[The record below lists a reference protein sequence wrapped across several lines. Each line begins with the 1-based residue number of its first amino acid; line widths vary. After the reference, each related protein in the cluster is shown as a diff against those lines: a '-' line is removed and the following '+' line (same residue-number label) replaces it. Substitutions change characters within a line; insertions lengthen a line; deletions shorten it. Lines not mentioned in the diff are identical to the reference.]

1 MDSYSSSKLLIPSRP
16 YQGPINTNRS
26 DTPSNS
32 SIHTIRGSDLNYEI
46 RKPTS
51 KQQISDGKPQVP
63 SVNLTETTGA
73 YFYNQSVED
82 FTIDQ
87 SDYIS
92 SNQPTPYKNKIQV
105 PLRGYCNKSVSS
117 DSASIMQSGSVV
129 EGGVC
134 QEIKKKI
141 DLMRET
147 IKKRLKK
154 KMKSF
159 LYETL
164 GQLKQLDELER
175 YLYSQLNVAN
185 TPTVVDSSLDGK
197 FYQISHMNPDRYSL
211 DSSDNFDD
219 SSNFEVESYKKSKP
233 KSKLSV
239 EEKSKLDERK
249 KKYKQER
256 KKFKPDEEKQKIA
269 VEIKIQPETEKKI
282 SIEENKTDKELSISK
297 LSNQSRLGRKP
308 IAEQSLIVSL
318 QPGTVLISKDLEI
331 PEQYTIPFYTKGMS
345 VLALS
350 HDILL
355 FAGGLN
361 NESFIYNVDTKVAKK
376 YPKLTT
382 NRTFFVLGMI
392 NNCPAAIGGLKP
404 PSSVTNIVEI
414 FENGQWKL
422 FDPLIIGRSHAH
434 AIQHGEITY
443 VFGGHNGGINMKIEK
458 YDSKWVL
465 LDVEL
470 PVPMRNFGLGS
481 WGKEIYMFGGE
492 VTGNKRKNVF
502 KLNVDALVFTIC
514 PSLGSAFSTINPGS
528 IISRGSKFYLLDSW
542 KCMIM
547 EYQLQAICDN
557 ERY

>member
-1 MDSYSSSKLLIPSRP
+1 MDRYSASKLLIPSRP
-16 YQGPINTNRS
+16 YQGPVNTNRV

-32 SIHTIRGSDLNYEI
+32 SIHTIRGSDLNFEM
-46 RKPTS
+46 RKSTS
-51 KQQISDGKPQVP
+51 KQQISDIKPQVISENP
-63 SVNLTETTGA
+63 IKTTEAYPFNLSAE
-73 YFYNQSVED
+73 E
-82 FTIDQ
+82 FTLDE
-87 SDYIS
+87 SDYHS

-105 PLRGYCNKSVSS
+105 PSRGYYNKSISS

-129 EGGVC
+129 SGGVC

-141 DLMRET
+141 DFMRET

-154 KMKSF
+154 KMKKF

-175 YLYSQLNVAN
+175 YLYSQLNMTN
-185 TPTVVDSSLDGK
+185 TPTVVDSTLDSKIYQMSNMDPDK
-197 FYQISHMNPDRYSL
+197 FSL

-219 SSNFEVESYKKSKP
+219 SSNFEPEIYKKSK
-233 KSKLSV
+233 SKFTG
-239 EEKSKLDERK
+239 EEKSKAKEDKIKINQEKQTSIPDTARK
-249 KKYKQER
+249 SE
-256 KKFKPDEEKQKIA
+256 EEKQFELENKIL
-269 VEIKIQPETEKKI
+269 
-282 SIEENKTDKELSISK
+282 IEENKTDKELSISK
-297 LSNQSRLGRKP
+297 SSNQSRIHQSRKP
-308 IAEQSLIVSL
+308 INDQSLIVSL

-350 HDILL
+350 NDILL
-355 FAGGLN
+355 FAGGLS

-392 NNCPAAIGGLKP
+392 NNSPAAIGGLKP

-414 FENGQWKL
+414 FENGQWKI
-422 FDPLIIGRSHAH
+422 FDPLIVGRSHAH
-434 AIQHGEITY
+434 TIQHAEITY
-443 VFGGHNGGINMKIEK
+443 VFGGHNGGLNMKIEK

-502 KLNVDALVFTIC
+502 KFNVDTLVFTIC
-514 PSLGSAFSTINPGS
+514 PSLGSTFSTINPGS
-528 IISRGSKFYLLDSW
+528 IICRGSKFYLLDSW

-547 EYQLQAICDN
+547 EYQLQA
-557 ERY
+557 